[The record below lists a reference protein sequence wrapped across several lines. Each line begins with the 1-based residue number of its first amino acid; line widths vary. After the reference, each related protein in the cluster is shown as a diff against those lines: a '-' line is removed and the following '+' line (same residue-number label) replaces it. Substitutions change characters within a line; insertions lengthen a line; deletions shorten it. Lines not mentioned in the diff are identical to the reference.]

1 MDTIETINE
10 RVVRM
15 IEREG
20 LSVGSFAKKCGVPD
34 STIRSIVTTDRRP
47 GYDLIVKMIEA
58 IDRPWCDANWLVLGQ
73 AATSEDQEKRKE
85 FYTQAIEAFD
95 KAKDLDPNK
104 QMVNW
109 GYNRYQAYYAL
120 YGEEDARTKAA
131 EADR

>member
-73 AATSEDQEKRKE
+73 AATSEDQDTKKLLKLISDQQRTIEEQRKRIDE
-85 FYTQAIEAFD
+85 LTD
-95 KAKDLDPNK
+95 KLLSDK
-104 QMVNW
+104 
-109 GYNRYQAYYAL
+109 
-120 YGEEDARTKAA
+120 
-131 EADR
+131 